1 MEVRAAYAL
10 VNRLFDVRPR
20 WLSQRWSVFRVC
32 GGLGLGTGLAT
43 TVVLAQLRGQSV
55 REVLL
60 MSAGSFAVFLGSA
73 VLRARREGAA
83 RLICFHDELAALGG
97 AAVMLIVLGRPVLAY
112 LDLAVLGVGVVIAIG
127 RVGCLLVGCCHGRPA
142 IWGLRYG
149 DAHVDDGFPQAYAGV
164 RLLPVQ
170 GLEALTL
177 IGAVGVGAALALHGR
192 PAGTVLVWFLLV
204 QASTRFLLEFL
215 RGDERPTWKGLSQTQ
230 WIALAILTVV
240 AVVTT
245 LGLGPLRPLAWAA
258 LAATVVVTLLAISR
272 PFPELTQPSHVTD
285 LVRVVRTAGHAP
297 GEVVVHTTR
306 LGIRIS
312 AQHLDSSTRHYAFS
326 RPTDPLTTSEAI
338 RLSRIIR
345 LVEAAS
351 GAVLLGSVD
360 RPAQSR
366 APAVHHLSLQ
376 TEPTG

>member
-1 MEVRAAYAL
+1 MNVRAAYAL
-10 VNRLFDVRPR
+10 INRLFDVRPR
-20 WLSQRWSVFRVC
+20 WWPQRWSMFRVC
-32 GGLGLGTGLAT
+32 GGLGLGTGLVTA
-43 TVVLAQLRGQSV
+43 VVLAQLRGQSV
-55 REVLL
+55 RDVLL
-60 MSAGSFAVFLGSA
+60 MSVGSVVVFWGSA

-97 AAVMLIVLGRPVLAY
+97 AAVMLVVFGRPVLSY

-142 IWGLRYG
+142 AWGVRYG
-149 DAHVDDGFPQAYAGV
+149 AAHVDDGFPQAYAGV
-164 RLLPVQ
+164 RLVPVQ

-177 IGAVGVGAALALHGR
+177 IGSVGVGAALALHGR

-215 RGDERPTWKGLSQTQ
+215 RGDERPAWKGLSQTQ
-230 WIALAILTVV
+230 WIALAILSGV

-258 LAATVVVTLLAISR
+258 LAATVVGTLLAISR
-272 PFPELTQPSHVTD
+272 PFRKLTQPGHVAE
-285 LVRVVRTAGHAP
+285 LVRVVRAAGHAP
-297 GEVVVHTTR
+297 GEIVVQTTS

-326 RPTDPLTTSEAI
+326 RLTDPLTTPEAI

-345 LVEAAS
+345 LVEAAA
-351 GAVLLGSVD
+351 GAVLLGSID

-366 APAVHHLSLQ
+366 GLAVHHLSLQ